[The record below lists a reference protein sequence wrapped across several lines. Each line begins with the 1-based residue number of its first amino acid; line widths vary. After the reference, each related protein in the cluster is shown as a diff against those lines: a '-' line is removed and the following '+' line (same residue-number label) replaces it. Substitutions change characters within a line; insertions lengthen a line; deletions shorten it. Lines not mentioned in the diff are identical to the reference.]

1 MKVDFRRILLCM
13 VMIEKFRESN
23 VFSKEKVL
31 SRNIFQYLFFSTVLC
46 QRYFVKLVFIP
57 FATCWFHVIFTLK
70 RSRSPSSMTKCTLYR
85 NKFSQISTYHNMWF
99 LEVNLIREEL
109 EVVASL

>member
-31 SRNIFQYLFFSTVLC
+31 SRNIFQYLFFSTVNDVSKIF
-46 QRYFVKLVFIP
+46 REISFYP

-70 RSRSPSSMTKCTLYR
+70 RSRSPSSMTKCTVTEID
-85 NKFSQISTYHNMWF
+85 SHISTYHNMWF
-99 LEVNLIREEL
+99 LEVNLIREEV